1 MTEAPARRDATKAR
15 FTTGSTMRHVVV
27 MTATGSIGLMSL
39 FVVDFAD
46 MYFLSLLGEK
56 EVAGAAGYAGSII
69 MLNISVC
76 IGLTIAVSA
85 LVSRAV
91 GAGRGEDARQF
102 AASTVLFTLLLTSA
116 LAVVLWFGA
125 DPLLR
130 LLGATGETHAIA
142 LSFSRIIVPSLPLL
156 GLGMCCAGIL
166 RAIGDPKRS
175 MYTTLSG
182 GIVNAVLDPIFIF
195 ALAFGAD
202 GAAIAS
208 VFARIAIAGVGL
220 HGVIVVHGFL
230 PWPRWAWLR
239 RDLQA
244 VSAIAVPAIATNI
257 ATPFSMAYTTAVMAG
272 FGDSAVAAWAI
283 IGRIVPLCFGVVFS
297 LVRRNRPDHRPE
309 LRRHA
314 AGASAQQLPG
324 RLKFAGLYVTAV
336 CIVLFAL
343 QDAIIALVSASGQA
357 AVLIGLFC
365 TWIALSWA
373 FAGAQFVANA
383 AFNNLGKAHWSAIAN
398 WAKATLGTVP
408 FIYYG
413 AQWGGAEGALWGMA
427 AGSVVFGIASAIA
440 GYLLLRSLAPTPLHG
455 ALIPFPP
462 AYALQQCSSPVSQ

>member
-1 MTEAPARRDATKAR
+1 MTEVPAPRAATNAR
-15 FTTGSTMRHVVV
+15 FTSGSTMRHVVI
-27 MTATGSIGLMSL
+27 MTATGSVGLMSL

-76 IGLTIAVSA
+76 IGLTIAISA
-85 LVSRAV
+85 LVSQAV
-91 GAGRGEDARQF
+91 GAGRGEDARQY
-102 AASTVLFTLLLTSA
+102 AASTVLFTVLVTSV

-125 DPLLR
+125 DPLLH
-130 LLGATGETHAIA
+130 LLGARGETHEIA

-156 GLGMCCAGIL
+156 GLGMCCSGIL

-208 VFARIAIAGVGL
+208 VFARVAIAAVGL
-220 HGVIVVHGFL
+220 YGVVGVHGFL
-230 PWPRWAWLR
+230 PWPRWTWLR
-239 RDLQA
+239 RDLRS
-244 VSAIAVPAIATNI
+244 VSAIAVPAIATNV

-297 LVRRNRPDHRPE
+297 LSGAIGPIIGQNYGAMLLDRVRRSYLD
-309 LRRHA
+309 A
-314 AGASAQQLPG
+314 
-324 RLKFAGLYVTAV
+324 LKFAGLYVVAV
-336 CIVLFAL
+336 CVLLLVF
-343 QDAIIALVSASGQA
+343 QDSIIALFNVGAQA
-357 AVLIGLFC
+357 AALVALFC
-365 TWIALSWA
+365 TWIALSWT
-373 FAGAQFVANA
+373 FAAGQFVANA
-383 AFNNLGKAHWSAIAN
+383 AFNNLGKAHWSTIAN
-398 WAKATLGTVP
+398 WGKATLGTVP
-408 FIYYG
+408 FIHLG
-413 AQWGGAEGALWGMA
+413 ALWGGAEGALWGMA
-427 AGSVVFGIASAIA
+427 AGSVVFGIASAVA
-440 GYLLLRSLAPTPLHG
+440 GYMLLRSLSPTP
-455 ALIPFPP
+455 AP
-462 AYALQQCSSPVSQ
+462 AQ

>member
-1 MTEAPARRDATKAR
+1 MTEAPAPPPSLPEAR
-15 FTTGSTMRHVVV
+15 FTSGSTMRHVVV
-27 MTATGSIGLMSL
+27 MTATGSVGLMSL

-46 MYFLSLLGEK
+46 MYFLSLLGER

-91 GAGRGEDARQF
+91 GAGRREDARQN
-102 AASTVLFTLLLTSA
+102 AASTVLFTLLITSA
-116 LAVVLWFGA
+116 LAVVLWLGA
-125 DPLLR
+125 GPLLS

-156 GLGMCCAGIL
+156 GVGMCCAGIL

-208 VFARIAIAGVGL
+208 VCARLAIAGVGL
-220 HGVIVVHGFL
+220 YGVVGVHGFL
-230 PWPRWAWLR
+230 PWPRWRWFR
-239 RDLQA
+239 RDLRA
-244 VSAIAVPAIATNI
+244 VAGIAAPAIATNI

-272 FGDSAVAAWAI
+272 FGDSSVAAWAI

-297 LVRRNRPDHRPE
+297 LSGALGPIIGQNYGAMLLERVRRSYLD
-309 LRRHA
+309 A
-314 AGASAQQLPG
+314 
-324 RLKFAGLYVTAV
+324 LKFSGLYVTGV
-336 CIVLFAL
+336 CIILFAA
-343 QDAIIALVSASGQA
+343 QDLIIAMFNTSERA
-357 AVLIGLFC
+357 AVLVSLFC
-365 TWIALSWA
+365 TWIAFSWA
-373 FAGAQFVANA
+373 FAAAQFVANA
-383 AFNNLGKAHWSAIAN
+383 AFNNLGKAHWSTIAN

-408 FIYYG
+408 FIHYG
-413 AQWGGAEGALWGMA
+413 ALWGGAEGALWGMA
-427 AGSVVFGIASAIA
+427 VGSVVFGVAAAVA
-440 GYLLLRSLAPTPLHG
+440 GYMLLRSLTP
-455 ALIPFPP
+455 AD
-462 AYALQQCSSPVSQ
+462 A

>member
-1 MTEAPARRDATKAR
+1 MTEASAPRDATKAR

-91 GAGRGEDARQF
+91 GAGRNEDARQF

-142 LSFSRIIVPSLPLL
+142 LSFSKIIVPSLPLL

-182 GIVNAVLDPIFIF
+182 GIVNAVLDPVFIF
-195 ALAFGAD
+195 ALAFGAN

-208 VFARIAIAGVGL
+208 VFARLAIAGVGL
-220 HGVIVVHGFL
+220 HGVVVVHGFL
-230 PWPRWAWLR
+230 PWPRWAWFR
-239 RDLQA
+239 RDLRA
-244 VSAIAVPAIATNI
+244 VSAIAVPAMTTNI

-297 LVRRNRPDHRPE
+297 LSGAIGPIIGQNYGAMLLERVRRSYLD
-309 LRRHA
+309 A
-314 AGASAQQLPG
+314 
-324 RLKFAGLYVTAV
+324 LKFAGLYVTAV
-336 CIVLFAL
+336 CIVLFVL

-408 FIYYG
+408 FIHYG

-440 GYLLLRSLAPTPLHG
+440 GYLLLRSLAPASTPAHQNL
-455 ALIPFPP
+455 
-462 AYALQQCSSPVSQ
+462 